1 MDLLNMLM
9 TAKVQD
15 TDGQEMGDV
24 LAIQIM
30 AGHLVITVLTND
42 EEEGDDDGGEE
53 VTPEEKVGL
62 TLVQPVKT
70 VEGGGTGPF

>member
-1 MDLLNMLM
+1 MDLLNMLQ

-15 TDGQEMGDV
+15 SDGGTIGDV

-30 AGHLVITVLTND
+30 AGHLVITVITEE

-62 TLVQPVKT
+62 TLVQPIKQAA
-70 VEGGGTGPF
+70 GGDGP